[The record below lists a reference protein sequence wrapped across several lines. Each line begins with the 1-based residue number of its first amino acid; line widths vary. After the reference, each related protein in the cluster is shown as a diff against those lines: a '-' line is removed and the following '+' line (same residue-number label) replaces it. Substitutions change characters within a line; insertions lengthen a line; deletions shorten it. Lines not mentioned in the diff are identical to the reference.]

1 MSTWVFKTQKY
12 LQDLKSIQS
21 KNTHTVAVTEHKTHK
36 NKNKPM
42 YEITFIERLH
52 PLHPAKE
59 LPTHSRCC
67 VSISKFSTTQ
77 PTEGNIAT

>member
-21 KNTHTVAVTEHKTHK
+21 KKTHTVAVTEHKTHK

-42 YEITFIERLH
+42 YEITDLQKDYILY
-52 PLHPAKE
+52 
-59 LPTHSRCC
+59 
-67 VSISKFSTTQ
+67 TQ
-77 PTEGNIAT
+77 QKSSQLTPVAVCPSQSFQQPNQQKAT

>member
-21 KNTHTVAVTEHKTHK
+21 KKIHAVTEHKTHK

-42 YEITFIERLH
+42 YKITDL
-52 PLHPAKE
+52 
-59 LPTHSRCC
+59 
-67 VSISKFSTTQ
+67 
-77 PTEGNIAT
+77 